1 MTSRIKIVGVQFA
14 VNPDHEP
21 ETPMT
26 AQENQRTIDL
36 LTQLDRTHPRVTIK
50 PEPTNA
56 ADKEALAVRL
66 MSRKIGYVRNRDDYK
81 SIAFAALAA
90 SGRGFFHARVVEVKV
105 DEHGYFYVAV
115 ETENLPL
122 VPIVHDDKWMEWEP
136 PLPLFPMTEEMLSVD
151 DAVMMLQ
158 ELLTLITLTAEDEEE
173 VRGYTEALVS
183 TGKKR
188 PLERSQNGD
197 GEYREN
203 DGSEGRRM
211 DAEVGAGHGTPV
223 VRTVYGTQKGGA
235 KTRMVASAA
244 CIARCRSLLARMA
257 APERSRLPGTRLA
270 GTLPMAQ

>member
-14 VNPDHEP
+14 ANPDHEP

-36 LTQLDRTHPRVTIK
+36 LTQLDRTRPRVTIK

-115 ETENLPL
+115 ETDNLPL

-158 ELLTLITLTAEDEEE
+158 ELLTLPTLTAEDEEE

-183 TGKKR
+183 TGKNALWNEARMGMENIVRTMEAK
-188 PLERSQNGD
+188 D
-197 GEYREN
+197 GEWI
-203 DGSEGRRM
+203 
-211 DAEVGAGHGTPV
+211 
-223 VRTVYGTQKGGA
+223 QKLAQDMEHLLSGLCTEHR
-235 KTRMVASAA
+235 KEERKHEWLP
-244 CIARCRSLLARMA
+244 RLLASHDADRC
-257 APERSRLPGTRLA
+257 
-270 GTLPMAQ
+270 

>member
-1 MTSRIKIVGVQFA
+1 MISRIKIVGVQFA
-14 VNPDHEP
+14 ANPDHEP

-115 ETENLPL
+115 ETDNLPL

-173 VRGYTEALVS
+173 V
-183 TGKKR
+183 
-188 PLERSQNGD
+188 
-197 GEYREN
+197 
-203 DGSEGRRM
+203 
-211 DAEVGAGHGTPV
+211 
-223 VRTVYGTQKGGA
+223 
-235 KTRMVASAA
+235 
-244 CIARCRSLLARMA
+244 
-257 APERSRLPGTRLA
+257 
-270 GTLPMAQ
+270 

>member
-14 VNPDHEP
+14 ANPDHEP

-115 ETENLPL
+115 ETDNLPL

-158 ELLTLITLTAEDEEE
+158 ELFDTDNPDRRR
-173 VRGYTEALVS
+173 RGRGARLYRSLGVDRQ
-183 TGKKR
+183 KR
-188 PLERSQNGD
+188 PLERSQDGD

-211 DAEVGAGHGTPV
+211 DTEVGAGHGTPV

-270 GTLPMAQ
+270 GTLPVAQ

>member
-115 ETENLPL
+115 ETDNLPL

-136 PLPLFPMTEEMLSVD
+136 PLPLFPMTEENAERGRCRD
-151 DAVMMLQ
+151 DAAG
-158 ELLTLITLTAEDEEE
+158 TFDTDNPDRRRPG
-173 VRGYTEALVS
+173 RGARLYRSLGVDRQ
-183 TGKKR
+183 KR
-188 PLERSQNGD
+188 PLERSQDGD

-203 DGSEGRRM
+203 DGGEGRRM

-270 GTLPMAQ
+270 GTLPVAQ

>member
-14 VNPDHEP
+14 ANPDHEP

-36 LTQLDRTHPRVTIK
+36 LTQLDRTHPRVSVK

-115 ETENLPL
+115 ETDNLPL
-122 VPIVHDDKWMEWEP
+122 VPIAHDDKWLEWEP
-136 PLPLFPMTEEMLSVD
+136 PLPLFPMT
-151 DAVMMLQ
+151 
-158 ELLTLITLTAEDEEE
+158 
-173 VRGYTEALVS
+173 
-183 TGKKR
+183 
-188 PLERSQNGD
+188 
-197 GEYREN
+197 
-203 DGSEGRRM
+203 
-211 DAEVGAGHGTPV
+211 
-223 VRTVYGTQKGGA
+223 
-235 KTRMVASAA
+235 
-244 CIARCRSLLARMA
+244 
-257 APERSRLPGTRLA
+257 
-270 GTLPMAQ
+270 

>member
-14 VNPDHEP
+14 ANPDHEP

-115 ETENLPL
+115 ETDNLPL

-183 TGKKR
+183 TGKNALWNEAR
-188 PLERSQNGD
+188 MGM
-197 GEYREN
+197 EN
-203 DGSEGRRM
+203 I
-211 DAEVGAGHGTPV
+211 
-223 VRTVYGTQKGGA
+223 VRTIKGH
-235 KTRMVASAA
+235 KTKR
-244 CIARCRSLLARMA
+244 I
-257 APERSRLPGTRLA
+257 
-270 GTLPMAQ
+270 